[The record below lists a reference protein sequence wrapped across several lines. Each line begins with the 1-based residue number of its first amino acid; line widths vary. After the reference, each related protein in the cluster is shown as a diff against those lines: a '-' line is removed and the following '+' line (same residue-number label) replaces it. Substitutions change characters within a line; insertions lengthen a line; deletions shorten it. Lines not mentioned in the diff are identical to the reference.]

1 MWYNKIMV
9 WLLRSPLHSMISS
22 GIMIIGFSGS
32 KSGKSY
38 STPVNYYKIDET
50 IYAISDRS
58 RTWWKNIKKNPDLD
72 LFIKRENFSGKGI
85 IIDSKVQV
93 EDALAIIYKKNP
105 QIAKYMKVEMVE
117 GEPVLKDIQKLSDN
131 TIVIKITLIA

>member
-1 MWYNKIMV
+1 M
-9 WLLRSPLHSMISS
+9 
-22 GIMIIGFSGS
+22 
-32 KSGKSY
+32 
-38 STPVNYYKIDET
+38 NYYKINET

-105 QIAKYMKVEMVE
+105 QIAKYMKVEMIE